1 MGTFCMGDIL
11 RGGYSALQHL
21 VPRPLIIGWTCL
33 FSENLRKDQFI
44 ASYTPKVIIP
54 AVKVNRCKVFK
65 ETLGLYASTPSLVH
79 QLPLKVSFK
88 GEKAVDVGGVGRD
101 FFSCFWEEAY
111 KEAFD
116 GASLLTPAVHAHV
129 DSTSLP
135 QLGKVLSHGY
145 LSCGF
150 IPVRI
155 AFPTLATSLL
165 GPTVDVPLHIMVQSF
180 QDYLSSVDRATVQE
194 ALRFKGNSYPSEL
207 VVQLVNI
214 LSRYGC
220 RKMPT
225 PKNIMQLLH
234 VIAKH
239 EFVSRPFEAITLINS
254 GIPLEHKPFW
264 QTKSVPELYS
274 LVIALSV
281 SPRKILA
288 QIEEPFFKNKAEER
302 VFAYLQQYVGNM
314 KQEEAQKFLRFVTGS
329 SVCLGFKITVS
340 FNGLTGAARRPLS
353 HTCTSDLVLP
363 YTYMTYVDFSN
374 EFTAILSDNE
384 YCWEMQSL

>member
-1 MGTFCMGDIL
+1 
-11 RGGYSALQHL
+11 
-21 VPRPLIIGWTCL
+21 
-33 FSENLRKDQFI
+33 
-44 ASYTPKVIIP
+44 
-54 AVKVNRCKVFK
+54 
-65 ETLGLYASTPSLVH
+65 
-79 QLPLKVSFK
+79 
-88 GEKAVDVGGVGRD
+88 
-101 FFSCFWEEAY
+101 
-111 KEAFD
+111 
-116 GASLLTPAVHAHV
+116 LTPAVHAYV

-194 ALRFKGNSYPSEL
+194 ALRFKGNSYPNEL

-220 RKMPT
+220 REMPT

-239 EFVSRPFEAITLINS
+239 EFISRPFKAITQINN

-264 QTKSVPELYS
+264 
-274 LVIALSV
+274 
-281 SPRKILA
+281 
-288 QIEEPFFKNKAEER
+288 
-302 VFAYLQQYVGNM
+302 
-314 KQEEAQKFLRFVTGS
+314 
-329 SVCLGFKITVS
+329 
-340 FNGLTGAARRPLS
+340 
-353 HTCTSDLVLP
+353 
-363 YTYMTYVDFSN
+363 
-374 EFTAILSDNE
+374 
-384 YCWEMQSL
+384 